1 MINVVHP
8 AYHCRPNGG
17 HGSFCPAANL
27 RLSCVLVLAT
37 VGRGQILKCWASD
50 FAVGRR
56 TLGGI
61 GDGYKTKKSIVSA
74 ASPSQGNM
82 GKADHLSAYIFQWL
96 PPLTL
101 RERIAERLAPGRPGG
116 TRPFVLQPSLELL
129 GRWRGFA
136 TATCNVVRSQLAVD
150 WSRWSRGRKYLDM
163 TAAVMSKVQWA
174 RHRRK
179 CSRIFCTF
187 GATRGKVCPT
197 LATTAGNRDCPQL

>member
-1 MINVVHP
+1 
-8 AYHCRPNGG
+8 
-17 HGSFCPAANL
+17 
-27 RLSCVLVLAT
+27 
-37 VGRGQILKCWASD
+37 
-50 FAVGRR
+50 
-56 TLGGI
+56 
-61 GDGYKTKKSIVSA
+61 
-74 ASPSQGNM
+74 M

-179 CSRIFCTF
+179 CSRIFCTLELPAAKCAPLLPLQP
-187 GATRGKVCPT
+187 GIGTAPSCEAASTPEKST
-197 LATTAGNRDCPQL
+197 LRCM